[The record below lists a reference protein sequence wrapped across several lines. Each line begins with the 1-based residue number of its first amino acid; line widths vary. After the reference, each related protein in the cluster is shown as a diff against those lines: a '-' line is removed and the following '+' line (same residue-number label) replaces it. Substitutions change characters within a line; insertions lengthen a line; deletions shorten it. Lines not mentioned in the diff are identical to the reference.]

1 MLIGLSV
8 SKCVAD
14 IMEQKVNPD
23 EVLVI
28 IGRTHFNLEQ
38 IDSSISQYQHY
49 RSEWYDY
56 DRDKLKDLLA
66 RLLREGK
73 IHQPRQFGAQPTRVP
88 WGKHWFRLML
98 EPQDLS
104 ESAQK
109 AWERYIL
116 LSGLTGH
123 S

>member
-8 SKCVAD
+8 SKCISD

-23 EVLVI
+23 DVLVI

-38 IDSSISQYQHY
+38 IDSLIAQYQYY

-56 DRDKLKDLLA
+56 DRDKLRDLLIS
-66 RLLREGK
+66 LFKEGK

-88 WGKHWFRLML
+88 WGQHWLRVTL

-109 AWERYIL
+109 AWDRYVL
-116 LSGLTGH
+116 LAGLTGQN
-123 S
+123 